1 VTSPQPGLSGRER
14 EPGAT
19 PAVEQVVVNDMI
31 RRGLPVL
38 PALVALAA
46 AIWGVDGG
54 LSAAYA
60 IALVL
65 VNFVFSAAL
74 LAWSA
79 RISLPMLMVAALG
92 GFVVRL
98 ALITAAVLVVKDQAW
113 VELVPLGLTIIVTHL
128 GLLIW
133 ETRHVST
140 SLAFPGVLPARAQ
153 PVGRT
158 PANRAVAR

>member
-1 VTSPQPGLSGRER
+1 MGLGMTAPQPGDVV
-14 EPGAT
+14 T
-19 PAVEQVVVNDMI
+19 PPVEQVVVKDMI

-38 PALVALAA
+38 PVLVAVAA
-46 AIWGVDGG
+46 AVWGLHGG
-54 LSAAYA
+54 LSAAFA
-60 IALVL
+60 IGLVL

-79 RISLPMLMVAALG
+79 RISLPLLMVAALG

-98 ALITAAVLVVKDQAW
+98 ALITVAVLLVKDQAW

-140 SLAFPGVLPARAQ
+140 SLAFPGVLPERARPAGRR
-153 PVGRT
+153 PVASRV
-158 PANRAVAR
+158 VAR